1 MGSLKGKSISKTYQR
16 ILQTSTE
23 VLNSTLR
30 SVETGDG
37 NSTAMNLSTDR
48 AEFLKV
54 GVGTGGTQPDG
65 LLHVMSVSAG
75 SVTASSFANQL
86 ILENSGD
93 SGLSILSGT
102 AGSGNIYFGDA
113 NDNDVGKIFYDHSND
128 SMTFGT
134 SGADVMKLDKSG
146 NLNIS
151 GTLSQSEDRYELI
164 ERFEKVP
171 SLDNPVVTQQT
182 SATTEVVFDAKLGVI
197 TMQSVDLAATD
208 TVEFTFTNN
217 HIFGTSSQVL
227 VNLHDAGTIADNAM
241 VNVLVHDVANGSCK
255 IRIGTNGTDIVSQ
268 TFKLFFII
276 DPYITPNQNFVLSGT
291 SGGSTQISAN
301 TGRDGSFAGIKL
313 ITGSIDNDKSILSTR
328 DANAELP
335 AGFDSSAWS
344 SVGFG
349 TENKT
354 EFSTAISTSSSIA
367 DTSFFAGLKLTSNGG
382 FVTDANQAYFLY
394 ASDDDLGSLTTNANL
409 HFVYSVSGVDYITN
423 LGIAVAANTVYRLR
437 IVFDENRKISVFV
450 NNIQYGLTSTPITT
464 TAGGV
469 RESVKTKKSLAA
481 ADDINLLPFIGVQAH
496 AASSKGIQVGYVK
509 LSRDLYE

>member
-16 ILQTSTE
+16 ILQTGTE

-30 SVETGDG
+30 SVETGNG

-151 GTLSQSEDRYELI
+151 GTLSQSDDRYELI
-164 ERFEKVP
+164 EMFEKIP
-171 SLDNPVVTQQT
+171 SLDNPVVTQPT
-182 SATTEVVFDAKLGVI
+182 SATSEVVFDAKLGVI
-197 TMQSVDLAATD
+197 TMQAVDLAATD

-217 HIFGTSSQVL
+217 HIF
-227 VNLHDAGTIADNAM
+227 
-241 VNVLVHDVANGSCK
+241 
-255 IRIGTNGTDIVSQ
+255 
-268 TFKLFFII
+268 
-276 DPYITPNQNFVLSGT
+276 
-291 SGGSTQISAN
+291 
-301 TGRDGSFAGIKL
+301 
-313 ITGSIDNDKSILSTR
+313 
-328 DANAELP
+328 
-335 AGFDSSAWS
+335 
-344 SVGFG
+344 
-349 TENKT
+349 
-354 EFSTAISTSSSIA
+354 
-367 DTSFFAGLKLTSNGG
+367 
-382 FVTDANQAYFLY
+382 
-394 ASDDDLGSLTTNANL
+394 
-409 HFVYSVSGVDYITN
+409 
-423 LGIAVAANTVYRLR
+423 
-437 IVFDENRKISVFV
+437 
-450 NNIQYGLTSTPITT
+450 
-464 TAGGV
+464 
-469 RESVKTKKSLAA
+469 
-481 ADDINLLPFIGVQAH
+481 
-496 AASSKGIQVGYVK
+496 
-509 LSRDLYE
+509 